1 MVKEAPV
8 IILQFMEKLF
18 PDGNIPSENDI
29 LDKIRKG
36 NYTVRDSLIY
46 KLYQEG
52 VQFGY
57 GDKFTDPDAVKVLET
72 KFGTGSGGPQVFE
85 IATTLER
92 ADALDKPYFEFFGV
106 SPAESE
112 AKTGTKGIR
121 KTHQNL
127 DNITALAYSEAGKK
141 MPRSPITTGYK
152 EKAKTKKIKTKAEMG
167 RYPPIKTIWESV
179 TKAASKMPKN
189 ISTAFIF
196 HNTNPMR
203 IEDLLGFTVDPE
215 VSQRGTKGV
224 SRPLLQKLPTGEF
237 ELTLPANPV
246 GREKKYFNSFI
257 LNELQTNMVESLY
270 EDAMKEYQEK
280 MNYLSKKGNT
290 IESYNAEYK
299 NKIKYPNGQI
309 FGNISKK
316 AYNDAVVNNLGP
328 ILNKYSSVV
337 TGVNGAAIVRK
348 IQSDTLIKLYGK
360 EAAQLFLGHKL
371 ASKDVIDKHYRSQGL
386 VRDPLATKHAANDV
400 INMYTSK
407 YTNTIGQLL
416 NLKDGFKILSL
427 SNANISN
434 NKINLDINPE
444 KNQSTGKIIKKTE
457 EEIRL
462 DQKEREA
469 QTKKNI
475 AQLKKETVET
485 GLDTTAK
492 EKLLIQQQEDLKQ
505 TKQQILEQTPAK
517 VDDAKVD
524 SKMRKKL
531 DDIEKA
537 GGSWKDLF
545 KKGGGKLG
553 LITGIGTGI
562 GTGVGLT
569 MFSKDARA
577 GDVISAIAPIGMEP
591 SYIGGRGQGLKYPGT
606 DNILTGEEEQLLR
619 ERNPELYE
627 QMELAF
633 KRDQAYEQEQEKIKK
648 EFKKEEQA
656 KEMNRLFSEP
666 LMP

>member
-8 IILQFMEKLF
+8 IILEFMEKLF
-18 PDGNIPSENDI
+18 PDGKIPSENDI

-46 KLYQEG
+46 KLYREG

-57 GDKFTDPDAVKVLET
+57 GDKFTDPKAVEMLET
-72 KFGTGSGGPQVFE
+72 KFGIGSGGPQVFKV
-85 IATTLER
+85 AKTLER

-106 SPAESE
+106 SPAETE

-141 MPRSPITTGYK
+141 MPRNPITTGYK
-152 EKAKTKKIKTKAEMG
+152 EKAKTKTTKTRAEIG
-167 RYPPIKTIWESV
+167 RYPPVKTLWESI
-179 TKAASKMPKN
+179 TKAASKMPKS
-189 ISTAFIF
+189 ISTAFTF

-237 ELTLPANPV
+237 ELRLPANPV

-309 FGNISKK
+309 FGSVSKK

-337 TGVNGAAIVRK
+337 KGVNGAEIVRK
-348 IQSDTLIKLYGK
+348 IQADTHTKLFGK
-360 EAAQLFLGHKL
+360 EAAQLFLGHNL

-386 VRDPLATKHAANDV
+386 VRDPLATKHAAEDV
-400 INMYTSK
+400 INMYTKK

-434 NKINLDINPE
+434 NKITLDISPE
-444 KNQSTGKIIKKTE
+444 KNQSTGKIIEKSQKQFE
-457 EEIRL
+457 L
-462 DQKEREA
+462 DEKEGIEK
-469 QTKKNI
+469 TKKNI
-475 AQLKKETVET
+475 AELKKQTIETD
-485 GLDTTAK
+485 LDATAK
-492 EKLLIQQQEDLKQ
+492 EKLLLEQKESLEQKKQ
-505 TKQQILEQTPAK
+505 RLLEQTPAK

-524 SKMRKKL
+524 SEMRKKL

-545 KKGGGKLG
+545 KKGGGGKLG
-553 LITGIGTGI
+553 ALAAI
-562 GTGVGLT
+562 VGGSALVSEDAYPGDFISTFFPLGFEPTT
-569 MFSKDARA
+569 M
-577 GDVISAIAPIGMEP
+577 
-591 SYIGGRGQGLKYPGT
+591 GGRGRGLKHPDSG
-606 DNILTGEEEQLLR
+606 NILTLQD
-619 ERNPELYE
+619 ERDMQIFNPELYE
-627 QMELAF
+627 QMETTF
-633 KRDQAYEQEQEKIKK
+633 KRDQAYEQEQKKIKK
-648 EFKKEEQA
+648 TFREEEQM
-656 KEMNRLFSEP
+656 KELLADP
-666 LMP
+666 LGAID